1 MMKVCIITGASS
13 GIGRAAAENML
24 KLGYRVYGISRHGGG
39 IDGAVSL
46 CADVTD
52 EQEII
57 KAVNTVMAE
66 SGRIDVLIN
75 NAGFG
80 ISGAAE
86 FTETEDAERQFN
98 VNFFGAV
105 RMCRAVLPIMRKQGF
120 GRIVN
125 IGSVAGDIAIP
136 FQSFY
141 SAAKAA
147 LCSYTLALINEV
159 REFNITAVC
168 IEPGDIRTGFTAARH
183 KNTCGDDIYNGRISR
198 SVEKMEKDEQTGM
211 SPETVGKYIAKIA
224 SKQSS
229 KPVLIIGAQYKAVG
243 LLKKLLPVRLTNRIV
258 GAIYAK

>member
-1 MMKVCIITGASS
+1 MKVCIITGASS
-13 GIGRAAAENML
+13 GIGRATAENML
-24 KLGYRVYGISRHGGG
+24 KRGYKVYGISRRGGDVEN
-39 IDGAVSL
+39 IVSL

-52 EQEII
+52 EQEIA
-57 KAVNTVMAE
+57 KAIDTVMAE

-80 ISGAAE
+80 ISGAIE
-86 FTETEDAERQFN
+86 FTSTENAERQFN

-159 REFNITAVC
+159 REFNMTAVC
-168 IEPGDIRTGFTAARH
+168 IEPGDIHTGFTAARN
-183 KNTCGDDIYNGRISR
+183 KNTQGDDIYSGRISR
-198 SVEKMEKDEQTGM
+198 SVERMEKDEQNGM
-211 SPETVGKYIAKIA
+211 SPDAAGKYIAKIA
-224 SKQSS
+224 SKRSS
-229 KPVLIIGAQYKAVG
+229 KPILIIGTQYKAAV
-243 LLKKLLPVRLTNRIV
+243 LLKKLLPLSLINRLV
-258 GAIYAK
+258 GTIYAK